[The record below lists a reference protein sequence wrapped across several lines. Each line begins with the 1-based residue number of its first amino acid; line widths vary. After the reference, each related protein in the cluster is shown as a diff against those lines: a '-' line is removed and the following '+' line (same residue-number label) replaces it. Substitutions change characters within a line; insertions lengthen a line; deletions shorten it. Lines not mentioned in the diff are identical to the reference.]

1 MVTQQQLRR
10 WTRDAHLV
18 AALVLASTL
27 LGYAFTGFAEVHN
40 RWFPNN
46 PTNTRGPVAFDYH
59 PSSLDDP
66 ETWQT
71 TAARAA
77 AELDLQGRIEFKD
90 ALKPDGSLHIR
101 FRRLAHTD
109 TLSLGPGSGRAMLE
123 RSELG
128 FANILGN
135 LHQLHGSSGGPAYRV
150 AALWLDFTAVAII
163 LFAISGIALWAW
175 LKADLLG
182 AVILATSTLF
192 TIFGVA
198 AMTLGA

>member
-18 AALVLASTL
+18 AALVLATTL

-40 RWFPNN
+40 RWFPDN
-46 PTNTRGPVAFDYH
+46 PTSTREPVAFDYH

-77 AELDLQGRIEFKD
+77 GELALAGRIHLRD
-90 ALKPDGSLHIR
+90 ALKPDGSLHIQ
-101 FRRLAHTD
+101 FRRLAHID
-109 TLSLGPGSGRAMLE
+109 TLSLGPGPDRAILE
-123 RSELG
+123 RKELG
-128 FANILGN
+128 FAHILGN
-135 LHQLHGSSGGPAYRV
+135 LHQLHGSDGGPAYRI
-150 AALWLDFTAVAII
+150 AALWLDFTGVAMI
-163 LFAISGIALWAW
+163 LFSFSGIALWFW

-182 AVILATSTLF
+182 AVILAMSTLF

-198 AMTLGA
+198 AMTLAN